1 MKKQKKQQFAASSST
16 FDQGMGNANTTT
28 TSDGSITNT
37 SGLQG
42 SDPNNT
48 SVMSNM
54 STGQAENPY
63 GDDGAEISRSLS
75 NEPTSSSVV
84 DLSSSQP
91 DAKASDTTAAS
102 GDVLPLRSAPTILSI
117 ASSTYSDYNSN
128 NNNNTE
134 SSAAGNGIASAGG
147 DTDAIK
153 REYGIGSSQN
163 ENASSSSSSM
173 DIESNDNKTSE
184 SNEQRLS
191 KGAGGN
197 NESKKAQTDFYESK
211 ITSLN
216 QEEEQVKNGTH
227 KEYLEQLAI
236 IESDRER
243 MIREANLYRDLKIA
257 EIKALHAF
265 QIKAADDLFNGNK
278 KDLEDRFLA
287 EIAETKK
294 QMQELRDGIYA
305 GHISA
310 SSAST
315 QAQNILGISQTRKR
329 KYQSATAGEDDGAV
343 QDGQDSEENDNDNRF
358 GSNARSLASRRGKP
372 SNINIP
378 LGVTSNGDIPLSF
391 SLEEDT
397 IKDDLRAI
405 HTDWLNAAQTFLK
418 RKGKC
423 INFLFCLLLMDYL

>member
-16 FDQGMGNANTTT
+16 IDQGMGNANTT
-28 TSDGSITNT
+28 SDGSINNT
-37 SGLQG
+37 SSLQG

-54 STGQAENPY
+54 STGQSENLY

-75 NEPTSSSVV
+75 NEPSNPSSSSSVV
-84 DLSSSQP
+84 DLSSSQ
-91 DAKASDTTAAS
+91 SDVRAGDIAAS
-102 GDVLPLRSAPTILSI
+102 NSSSTGDVLPLRNAPTILSI
-117 ASSTYSDYNSN
+117 ASSTHSDYSN
-128 NNNNTE
+128 PE
-134 SSAAGNGIASAGG
+134 SSAISGNGTVSANV
-147 DTDAIK
+147 DAGTTK
-153 REYGIGSSQN
+153 REYALSSSQA
-163 ENASSSSSSM
+163 ENSSSSM
-173 DIESNDNKTSE
+173 EVESNDSKAASE

-191 KGAGGN
+191 RSAGGN

-211 ITSLN
+211 IGSLN

-310 SSAST
+310 SSASS

-329 KYQSATAGEDDGAV
+329 KYQNAASGEDEGAV

-358 GSNARSLASRRGKP
+358 GSTARSLASRRGKP
-372 SNINIP
+372 NNINIP
-378 LGVTSNGDIPLSF
+378 LGVTSNGDVPLSF
-391 SLEEDT
+391 SLDEDT

-423 INFLFCLLLMDYL
+423 FPFFPEYCFIDH